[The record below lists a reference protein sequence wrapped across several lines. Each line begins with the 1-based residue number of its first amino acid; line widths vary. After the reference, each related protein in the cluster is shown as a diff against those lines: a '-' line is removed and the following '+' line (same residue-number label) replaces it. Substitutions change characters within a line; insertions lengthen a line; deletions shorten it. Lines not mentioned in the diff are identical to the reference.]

1 MATYT
6 VKPNQNIYDVAIM
19 LYGSIEGLFDL
30 MISNE
35 WLNMTTELRAGMEL
49 EYHDFFK
56 VNDGIVSEIENNGYL
71 AANGERHVYHKVTD
85 QPLVFVFAIADSE
98 EETMSFAVSAEGGTM
113 IVDWGDNSPLEE
125 VSLTTSVKKVEHWF
139 DNRADKRRVRVYGDF
154 QLITFDASGIPGTVF
169 AMRPVTV
176 DEFSCN
182 KNKYP
187 LDALF
192 LFEGTYSVDLRGAR
206 VTDLTPVGSM
216 SLQTLD
222 LRDAQIGSE
231 TIDEYLVYIVENYGS
246 RRDCTVL
253 LTTEPSAV
261 GMAAIQTIIGEESWN
276 QSGHWVFN
284 INGRIYTYTGE

>member
-19 LYGSIEGLFDL
+19 LHGSVEGLFDL

-35 WLNMTTELRAGMEL
+35 WLSMTTELRAGMEL

-56 VNDGIVSEIENNGYL
+56 VNDGIVSEIDDNGYL
-71 AANGERHVYHKVTD
+71 AANGERHVYHKATD
-85 QPLVFVFAIADSE
+85 QQLVFVFAIADSE
-98 EETMSFAVSAEGGTM
+98 EETMSFAVSAEGGIM

-125 VSLTTSVKKVEHWF
+125 VPLTISVKKVEHWF
-139 DNRADKRRVRVYGDF
+139 DNKTDKRRVKVYGDF
-154 QLITFDASGIPGTVF
+154 QLITFDTSGIPGNVY
-169 AMRPVTV
+169 AMCPVTV

-192 LFEGTYSVDLRGAR
+192 LFEDTYSVDLRGTR

-222 LRDAQIGSE
+222 LRNAQIVSE
-231 TIDEYLVYIVENYGS
+231 TIDEYLVYIVENYGN

-261 GMAAIQTIIGEESWN
+261 GMAAIETIIGEESWN
-276 QSGHWVFN
+276 QSGQWVFN